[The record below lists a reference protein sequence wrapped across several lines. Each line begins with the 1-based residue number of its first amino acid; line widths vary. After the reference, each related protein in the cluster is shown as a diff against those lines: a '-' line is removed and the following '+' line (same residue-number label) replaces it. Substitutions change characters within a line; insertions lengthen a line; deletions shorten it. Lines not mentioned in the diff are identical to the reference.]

1 LGENWGQVLQSYK
14 KMSVVRQI
22 KADEWGLLRS
32 VCLAALSEAPY
43 AFTETVEGARQLPDA
58 EWQRRARSG
67 AEGKEAFCVLGF
79 EEALPI
85 GIAVG
90 LTGTSDRKVA
100 YLISMWVAPSHRGT
114 DLASS
119 LVDPVMAWARGIG
132 VYFLL
137 AGITRGNVRAVAFY
151 RKLGFE
157 PYEGPI
163 PNHPAI
169 SCCQVVLGKR
179 LRT

>member
-1 LGENWGQVLQSYK
+1 
-14 KMSVVRQI
+14 MSAVRQI

-67 AEGKEAFCVLGF
+67 AEGKKAFCVLGF

-85 GIAVG
+85 GVAVG
-90 LTGTSDRKVA
+90 LTGASDRKVA
-100 YLISMWVAPSHRGT
+100 YLVSTWVARAHRGT
-114 DLASS
+114 GLASS
-119 LVDPVMAWARGIG
+119 LVNSVMAWAREIG
-132 VYFLL
+132 AHLLL
-137 AGITRGNVRAVAFY
+137 AGITQGNVRAVAFY

-157 PYEGPI
+157 RYEGPI

>member
-1 LGENWGQVLQSYK
+1 
-14 KMSVVRQI
+14 MSVVRQI
-22 KADEWGLLRS
+22 KADEWELLRS

-43 AFTETVEGARQLPDA
+43 AFTVTREEARQVPDA

-67 AEGKEAFCVLGF
+67 AEGKESFCVLGF
-79 EEALPI
+79 EKVLPI

-90 LTGTSDRKVA
+90 LTDTSDRKVA
-100 YLISMWVAPSHRGT
+100 YLVSMWVAPSYRGT
-114 DLASS
+114 NLASS
-119 LVDPVMAWARGIG
+119 LVNSVMAWARGIRAHL
-132 VYFLL
+132 LL

-163 PNHPAI
+163 PNHPAT

-179 LRT
+179 LK